1 MLRVSREVDLGIVL
15 MVRMA
20 TLEPG
25 EVTTARELAEGSS
38 LTLPMTSKVL
48 KGLCR
53 NGLLL
58 SHLGARGGY
67 SLAREPE
74 RISVADILVALEGP
88 IALTNCIESSPRDCD
103 QENVCQIKGNWQL
116 INRRVQDTLAAI
128 SLAEMAGTLGHA
140 PRPAAVFPLRR
151 GSVG

>member
-15 MVRMA
+15 LVRMA
-20 TLEPG
+20 ALEPG
-25 EVTTARELAEGSS
+25 EVMTARELAAESG

-74 RISVADILVALEGP
+74 RISMADILVALEGP
-88 IALTNCIESSPRDCD
+88 IALTNCIEPSARDCD
-103 QENVCQIKGNWQL
+103 REDVCQVKGNWHM
-116 INRRVQDTLAAI
+116 INKRIQDTLAAI
-128 SLAEMAGTLGHA
+128 SLAEMAGTIGHA
-140 PRPAAVFPLRR
+140 PRPLAVFPLRR
-151 GSVG
+151 GGVG